1 MKLTI
6 PATIT
11 VLHDESVHC
20 VILESAAEDSLQ
32 ILAGL
37 TGLEL
42 GRVGVVDFLS
52 DNSSAAITGTGEKRI
67 TVSTESDR
75 FSFTVS
81 KKDCELIECC
91 CLDAFLKTYPAP
103 HIDLELEGLDFT
115 VAFR

>member
-11 VLHDESVHC
+11 VLHDDGVEC

-42 GRVGVVDFLS
+42 GRVGAVDFLS
-52 DNSSAAITGTGEKRI
+52 GNNSAAITGTGEKRI

-75 FSFTVS
+75 FSFTLS
-81 KKDCELIECC
+81 KKDCELIKCC
-91 CLDAFLKTYPAP
+91 CLDAFLKAYPAP
-103 HIDLELEGLDFT
+103 HIDLELEDLDFT

>member
-6 PATIT
+6 PAIIT
-11 VLHDESVHC
+11 VLRDEGVHC

-42 GRVGVVDFLS
+42 GRVGVMDFLS
-52 DNSSAAITGTGEKRI
+52 DNSSTAITGTGEKRI

-75 FSFTVS
+75 FSFTLS
-81 KKDCELIECC
+81 KEDCELIKCC
-91 CLDAFLKTYPAP
+91 CFDEFLNAYPAP
-103 HIDLELEGLDFT
+103 HIDLELGGVDFT

>member
-6 PATIT
+6 PAIIT
-11 VLHDESVHC
+11 VLHDEGVHC

-42 GRVGVVDFLS
+42 GRVGAVDFLS
-52 DNSSAAITGTGEKRI
+52 GNNSAAITGTGEKRI

-75 FSFTVS
+75 FSFTLS
-81 KKDCELIECC
+81 KKDCELIKCC
-91 CLDAFLKTYPAP
+91 CLDAFLKAYPAP
-103 HIDLELEGLDFT
+103 HIDMELGGVDFT